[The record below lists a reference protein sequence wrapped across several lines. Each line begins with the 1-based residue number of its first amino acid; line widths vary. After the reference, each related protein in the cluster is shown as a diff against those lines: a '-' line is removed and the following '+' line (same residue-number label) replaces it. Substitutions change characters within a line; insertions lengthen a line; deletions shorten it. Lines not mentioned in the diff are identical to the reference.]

1 MGHYQKIEQVIINL
15 LINALQALPDRQ
27 AGVFLCTS
35 LQESPRSVVIKI
47 RDQGTGIPE
56 EIRGRILD
64 PFFTTKHKAGGTG
77 LGLSICYAIIN
88 DHKGTIDFASEIG
101 AGTTVTVTLPVL

>member
-1 MGHYQKIEQVIINL
+1 
-15 LINALQALPDRQ
+15 
-27 AGVFLCTS
+27 
-35 LQESPRSVVIKI
+35 VVIKI